1 MSSRQTPKIPSIPT
15 ASLLILRLLTW
26 LLVLVVCGVLPGRD
40 ATCKVDNFGSA
51 IMTPV
56 LPTLEMAG

>member
-1 MSSRQTPKIPSIPT
+1 MLTV
-15 ASLLILRLLTW
+15 SLLDLRLLTW
-26 LLVLVVCGVLPGRD
+26 LIVLVLVLSAVYGLHAAR
-40 ATCKVDNFGSA
+40 KVDNFGSA